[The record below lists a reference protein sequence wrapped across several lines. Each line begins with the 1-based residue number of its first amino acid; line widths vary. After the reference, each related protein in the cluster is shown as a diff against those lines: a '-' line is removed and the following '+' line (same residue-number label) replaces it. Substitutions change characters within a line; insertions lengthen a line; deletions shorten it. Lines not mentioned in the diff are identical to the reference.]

1 MNDFNQI
8 QKELLDNKILVNNRK
23 IQRNTTWKRF
33 DISKYGVS
41 ANEFWFRVLH
51 PNSDCRCAFCGK
63 DIDFENCY
71 ITTKNELFCSKDE
84 AYKLALEK
92 RKQTNL
98 ERFGSESALGN
109 KEKKQKC
116 KETWA
121 KKDTS
126 KVIEKREQTIIE
138 KYGSKDAFYMS
149 NFEKIQKTNI
159 EKYGSVTPLG
169 NKKIQEKVKN
179 TCLEKYGA
187 ENIFLSEYGKEKI
200 KETCLKKYGVESTA
214 QVPEIRAKQLKSFQE
229 KNIKYALENNLTRV
243 KDLYFEF
250 GTGWEQIGLVKE
262 IKYNN
267 VSFVRNEDISK
278 IKEYYI
284 NSIPRGT
291 SHQESELKEFI
302 STLDLEVE
310 FNNREI
316 LNGKELDIYIPSK
329 NVAIE
334 FNGLYWHSDK
344 QKPFDYHKIKTEL
357 CNQKGIR
364 LIHIFEDEWQNNK
377 DIIKSIIK
385 SSLGI
390 YDRKIYAR
398 KCEIKELN
406 NKEYKDFLIK
416 NHIQGQ
422 INSSLK
428 VGLFYKNELVQVAG
442 FGKSR
447 FKSNE
452 LELHRMC
459 TLLNTQVIGGFSK
472 LCKYLNQPFISYIDK
487 SKFNGKGYEA
497 CGFKVLSETP
507 PSYSYYYR
515 DSLKKYNR
523 MSFQKSK
530 LKSFSNYSEEKT
542 EKQIMDEA
550 GFLRVYDCGTIK
562 VKYGS

>member
-1 MNDFNQI
+1 MNDYNQI

-51 PNSDCRCAFCGK
+51 PNSDCRCVFCGK
-63 DIDFENCY
+63 EIDFENCY

-98 ERFGSESALGN
+98 ERFGSECALGN

-116 KETWA
+116 KETWV

-187 ENIFLSEYGKEKI
+187 VNIFSSEYGKEKI

-406 NKEYKDFLIK
+406 NKEYKDFLVK
-416 NHIQGQ
+416 NHIQGK

-428 VGLFYKNELVQVAG
+428 IGLFYKNELVQVAG

>member
-1 MNDFNQI
+1 MNDYNQI

-51 PNSDCRCAFCGK
+51 PNSDCRCVLCGK
-63 DIDFENCY
+63 EIDFENCY
-71 ITTKNELFCSKDE
+71 ITAKNELFCSKDE
-84 AYKLALEK
+84 AYKMALEK

-98 ERFGSESALGN
+98 ERFGSECALGN

-121 KKDTS
+121 KKDIS

-138 KYGSKDAFYMS
+138 KFGSKDAFYIS

-159 EKYGSVTPLG
+159 EKYGSISPLG

-187 ENIFLSEYGKEKI
+187 ENIFSSEYGKEKI
-200 KETCLKKYGVESTA
+200 KESCLKKYGVESTA

-302 STLDLEVE
+302 STLDLKVE
-310 FNNREI
+310 FNNREV

-406 NKEYKDFLIK
+406 NKEYKDFLVK
-416 NHIQGQ
+416 NHIQGK

-472 LCKYLNQPFISYIDK
+472 LCKYINQSFISYIDK

-550 GFLRVYDCGTIK
+550 GFLRVYDCGNIK
-562 VKYGS
+562 VKYGN